1 MARRTIALALL
12 LLGSTLRGQG
22 KSPRVDVTRP
32 DNVKAG
38 SGVATTMIYGVLT
51 EGSRKEPLYAG
62 FTTAIHGR
70 LELWRKGGGFLGT
83 YDRESV
89 FEWDVLV
96 DYSPTTKTYH
106 VRRVVDNRP
115 QDLGE
120 VASIEAAEQLVRQPY
135 SPPLSPERSGSRY
148 FYLFNAEVSTLQL
161 SDLEAWQRWLKG
173 EAQPAVRGKNNPVGA
188 IKRVLGSLLS
198 RALGGDTQSYE
209 RRSRDFVAG

>member
-1 MARRTIALALL
+1 
-12 LLGSTLRGQG
+12 
-22 KSPRVDVTRP
+22 
-32 DNVKAG
+32 
-38 SGVATTMIYGVLT
+38 
-51 EGSRKEPLYAG
+51 
-62 FTTAIHGR
+62 
-70 LELWRKGGGFLGT
+70 
-83 YDRESV
+83 
-89 FEWDVLV
+89 
-96 DYSPTTKTYH
+96 
-106 VRRVVDNRP
+106 VDNRP

-173 EAQPAVRGKNNPVGA
+173 EAQPAVRGKKNPVGA
-188 IKRVLGSLLS
+188 IQRGLGSLLS